1 MSIQTSVPVSTRR
14 PGTFFE
20 FNIANAARGLVPL
33 ERRIVLVGMQGAAA
47 TKTALEVNQVF
58 SEADAD
64 LFYEQSSELA
74 LMAKFALRSGKRFGV
89 SAEVWAIGI
98 AAPTGVAATNTF
110 TVSGTATASGEVILG
125 IAGRTIR
132 APVAN
137 GDSDATVA
145 AAIDSAIQEQEVD
158 LPVTTGV
165 VAAVVTITHL
175 TTGVNGNDVVAETLD
190 DSVSG
195 ITVAAAVGVAGT
207 GAYDITTALD
217 NLGDKDYDLVAIG
230 NHESTD
236 VADLASHLD
245 DMFDPGTKRWRHT
258 IMAETGTLSTAQAL
272 ATAAD
277 NFRQMVVTAEGFR
290 NTPAEIAAYVGMP
303 IASEPDPALPFNSV
317 TLPDLTLPDPADI
330 PTNAEIESAIGG
342 GLLMLSANEQQTQA
356 LIVRGVTTQVT
367 LSSSPFFVMLDVT
380 ISKSMF
386 FTARQVDS
394 ALKVAF
400 PRAKK
405 SGRTKR
411 RVRSVVLQRL
421 KAVEEQEIIQ
431 NVDALAGE
439 LLVEDNPTNP
449 DRLDVAIPTSVV
461 PPLNQIVNVINLLVE

>member
-1 MSIQTSVPVSTRR
+1 MTIQTSVPVSTRK

-33 ERRIVLVGMQGAAA
+33 QSRIVLVGMQGAAA
-47 TKTALEVNQVF
+47 TKTALEVNQIF

-64 LFYEQSSELA
+64 LFYGQGTELA

-89 SAEVWAIGI
+89 SAEVHAIGI
-98 AAPTGVAATNTF
+98 AAPAGAQATNTL
-110 TVSGTATASGEVILG
+110 TVSGTATAGGEVIIG

-132 APVAN
+132 APVSS
-137 GDSDATVA
+137 GDTASTVA
-145 AAIDSAIQEQEVD
+145 ASIDSAIQEQLVE

-165 VAAVVTITHL
+165 AAAVVTLTHL
-175 TTGVNGNDVVAETLD
+175 TNGVNGNDVLVETID
-190 DSVSG
+190 DSIGG
-195 ITVAAAVGVAGT
+195 ITVTAATGVTGT
-207 GAYDITTALD
+207 GAYDITAALD
-217 NLGDKDYDLVAIG
+217 NLGDKDYDIVATG
-230 NHESTD
+230 NHTTTD
-236 VADLASHLD
+236 ITDFASHLD

-258 IMAETGTLSTAQAL
+258 MMAETGTLGTAQTL

-277 NFRQMVVTAEGFR
+277 NFRQMVVTAEGFK

-303 IASEPDPALPFNSV
+303 IAAEPDPALPFNSV
-317 TLPDLTLPDPADI
+317 ELPDLTLPDPADI

-342 GLLMLSANEQQTQA
+342 GLLILSSNEQQTTS
-356 LIVRGVTTQVT
+356 LIVRAVTTQVT
-367 LSSSPFFVMLDVT
+367 LSSAPFFIMLDVT

-386 FTARQVDS
+386 FVARQVDI
-394 ALKVAF
+394 AEKQAF

-405 SGRTKR
+405 SQRTKR
-411 RVRSVVLQRL
+411 RLRAVILQRL
-421 KAVEEQEIIQ
+421 KLIEENEIVQ

-439 LLVEDNPTNP
+439 LIVDNNATNP
-449 DRLDVAIPTSVV
+449 DRLDVAIPASII